1 MAVRAERDGD
11 RAPDARRDR
20 APDARRDRAPDARRD
35 GAPDARR
42 DGAVWLAELAT
53 LRRGLIGA
61 LVAACGGMDEVLAL
75 DPHAVAVAARSLG
88 RRGTRPRVDGARGTP
103 DALGVPDASRAT
115 HARRAPGAQRA
126 PRQPGDEEEDDGSLF
141 AALLARG
148 PVSGA
153 GERADVVTWVD
164 DAYPPQLRDLPDP
177 PPALFLGGRVEEGLR
192 TLATRHVVAVVGSR
206 RPSPYGREMARA
218 IALDLTAAGVVV
230 VSGLALGIDA
240 VAHQAALDAMAH
252 QTALDSIAGEVG
264 EDVGEDALVRERRED
279 APARERGEVVPVR
292 ERREDAPPRERRKD
306 TPARAAGTGVRGRPT
321 LPGVSRS
328 PRLAWPATVAV
339 LGCGADVEH
348 PPGNRALFARVREN
362 GLLISEFSWGVGAR
376 PWRFPARNRVMAA
389 LSEAVVVVEG
399 AERSGALITAREAL
413 ELGREVLAV
422 PGEAGRRLSAG
433 PHRLLRQGA
442 ALCESARDVL
452 EVLGLGDL
460 ALGWRRGAYAGVADG
475 AEDDV
480 GDRGRTED
488 DEIDGSADELGAG
501 AGRDGLGTDGSADG
515 LAAGGEGGAGRR
527 ADRRL
532 LAALDDGV
540 QTVDQLAQA
549 VGLDVP
555 TTLARL
561 ALLEVGGAVESC
573 GGGAYRLRRGR

>member
-1 MAVRAERDGD
+1 MAVRAERGGD
-11 RAPDARRDR
+11 SAPDAQRDR

-42 DGAVWLAELAT
+42 DRAVWLAELAT

-88 RRGTRPRVDGARGTP
+88 RRGARPRVDGARGTP
-103 DALGVPDASRAT
+103 DALGVPDASRAS
-115 HARRAPGAQRA
+115 HGRRASGAQRA
-126 PRQPGDEEEDDGSLF
+126 PRQPGDAEEDDGSLF

-177 PPALFLGGRVEEGLR
+177 PPALFLGGRVQEGLR

-264 EDVGEDALVRERRED
+264 KDVGEVA
-279 APARERGEVVPVR
+279 PVR
-292 ERREDAPPRERRKD
+292 ERREDAPPRERGKD
-306 TPARAAGTGVRGRPT
+306 APARAAGTGVRGRPT

-362 GLLISEFSWGVGAR
+362 GLLVSEFSWGVGAR

-460 ALGWRRGAYAGVADG
+460 ALGWRRGAYVGVADG

-480 GDRGRTED
+480 GDRGRAED

>member
-1 MAVRAERDGD
+1 MAVRAERGGD
-11 RAPDARRDR
+11 RAPDARRER
-20 APDARRDRAPDARRD
+20 APDARRDR
-35 GAPDARR
+35 
-42 DGAVWLAELAT
+42 AVWLAELAT

-88 RRGTRPRVDGARGTP
+88 RRGARPRVDGARGTP
-103 DALGVPDASRAT
+103 DTLGVPDASRAT
-115 HARRAPGAQRA
+115 HGRRAPGAQRA

-264 EDVGEDALVRERRED
+264 KDVGEVAL
-279 APARERGEVVPVR
+279 VR
-292 ERREDAPPRERRKD
+292 ERREDAPPRERGKD
-306 TPARAAGTGVRGRPT
+306 APAREAGTGVRGRPT

-328 PRLAWPATVAV
+328 PRPAWPATVAV

-362 GLLISEFSWGVGAR
+362 GLLVSEFSWGVGAR

-480 GDRGRTED
+480 GDRGRAED